1 MQLHISRLVADSR
14 HVPVPSSAVYN
25 NGNTMSAAS
34 GSSFTRPRAKT
45 EAPLLS
51 PLSSGS
57 YEGSPSAGNSPA
69 SSPTKPHPARTG
81 FEAQTVDAAMQ
92 LRRNA
97 LVHAFPNATPRP
109 RGAGGHGSGNSG
121 APGGPDSPPASL
133 AHGLSAIRL
142 SFALGNEKTGVHNS
156 GASVVNHGRKQNE
169 RWQKGYTRLMDLMK
183 SSSSVAN
190 LKVDPKP
197 WDEPGAGSPVPALR
211 TIRSLPEC

>member
-57 YEGSPSAGNSPA
+57 YEGSSSAGNSPA

-156 GASVVNHGRKQNE
+156 GASVVNHGRKQDE

-183 SSSSVAN
+183 SSSSSVAN

-211 TIRSLPEC
+211 TNPLTA